1 MALTADEVLIKIG
14 SFGRYQF
21 RLLIFANVLGFF
33 WLAWPMLINTFIT
46 AEPGWRCVA
55 NSTECQMDGI
65 VYTEDD
71 NYNLR
76 CNMSRAAWEFVGE
89 YTSVVTQFDLVCD
102 KAIYGTVSSSLLFLG
117 SLTGAAAVSTLSDKF
132 GRRIITFTTG
142 FLISLFS
149 LLSAFSNSYWLFT
162 LFRFIVGF
170 NLGGIVAIYILISEF
185 VGVRHRAMMGTS
197 LWYSWTISLMS
208 LAGIAYLIP
217 DWRSLCIVTGAPA
230 IPLALGFLI
239 TPESLRWLIVK
250 GKTKEAT
257 NLCSRIARVNGK
269 NISMEEIKLEEIRE
283 ERMGDIRDLFV
294 SRKMAIKTVITWYC
308 WFANAMVYY
317 GVFMSA
323 PYIGGSMHFNFFLAS
338 VTELPA
344 ITAGIWI
351 YNRFGRK
358 KGVMIPM
365 ILTAIGAAV
374 SVLLTTDDESNKGF
388 FVGKIIMSLVWA
400 KFWIMISF
408 DGLYVYTTE
417 LFPTA
422 IRNIALGTSEAAA
435 GIGSFSSSYVIYT
448 QRIHPIFPYGI
459 MGLNA
464 LVAALLSM
472 YLDETRYKPTLETV
486 ERSEK
491 NSEKDVDPSQAA
503 TLLPHNPDV

>member
-1 MALTADEVLIKIG
+1 MQFLALSFIPIQAMALTADEVLIKIG

-76 CNMSRAAWEFVGE
+76 CNMSRTAWEFVGE

-117 SLTGAAAVSTLSDKF
+117 SLTGAATVSTLSDKF

-162 LFRFIVGF
+162 LFRFIIGF

-317 GVFMSA
+317 VSQSFQQLRQA
-323 PYIGGSMHFNFFLAS
+323 
-338 VTELPA
+338 
-344 ITAGIWI
+344 
-351 YNRFGRK
+351 FGF
-358 KGVMIPM
+358 
-365 ILTAIGAAV
+365 
-374 SVLLTTDDESNKGF
+374 TTGF

-503 TLLPHNPDV
+503 TSLPHNPDV